1 MGFLGGLIGKGLG
14 WLGEKALG
22 KTKGIDGAALGEGL
36 GSRFIPFQQGG
47 MVQRGGLPV
56 SALMGVK
63 TGRAKAYK
71 KGGKVKKAA
80 KNKKNK
86 SK

>member
-22 KTKGIDGAALGEGL
+22 KTKGIDGESLGENL
-36 GSRFIPFQQGG
+36 GSRFIPFQAGG
-47 MVQRGGLPV
+47 MVQRAGMP
-56 SALMGVK
+56 AMMGVK
-63 TGRAKAYK
+63 TGRVARGYK
-71 KGGKVKKAA
+71 KGGKVKKAN
-80 KNKKNK
+80 KNKKSK